1 MTLQTCQGIRPRPG
15 LNVYLADSATVIG
28 DVLLDDDVSLWPQT
42 VVRGDVNHI
51 RIGAQSNIQDGS
63 VLHVT
68 QRTGHNPDG
77 YPLIIG
83 CGVTVG
89 HRVIL
94 HGCRIGDL
102 CLIGM
107 GAIVMDG
114 VVVEDEVMIGAGSL
128 VAPGKRLDSG
138 YLYVGSPAR
147 PVRPL
152 KPEERE
158 YLRVSRDGYV
168 RLKNR
173 YLAEQQIP
181 SATTV
186 VNSSA
191 PDSGGY
197 GRPPSYCLCS
207 GVPVPLL

>member
-1 MTLQTCQGIRPRPG
+1 
-15 LNVYLADSATVIG
+15 
-28 DVLLDDDVSLWPQT
+28 
-42 VVRGDVNHI
+42 
-51 RIGAQSNIQDGS
+51 
-63 VLHVT
+63 
-68 QRTGHNPDG
+68 
-77 YPLIIG
+77 
-83 CGVTVG
+83 
-89 HRVIL
+89 
-94 HGCRIGDL
+94 
-102 CLIGM
+102 M

-181 SATTV
+181 SATT
-186 VNSSA
+186 
-191 PDSGGY
+191 
-197 GRPPSYCLCS
+197 
-207 GVPVPLL
+207 